1 MKTLRFFYHSI
12 QVITIMKIKS
22 GLGSAALLFAGMA
35 SAFSA
40 PLVSIGDKLDIFF
53 NGSVTGRYESN
64 VFLNEAT
71 KTSDYSFIISPGIE
85 IQYGRNTATTVS
97 FIFRED
103 IIQYV
108 DNSNLNTNLSNVF
121 LNAAHQGGRST
132 ISADFSYRQLSQ
144 NSQNIN
150 VVGDLVRRNK
160 LETGVLY
167 AYNISP
173 KTDVELGFRYQYEHF
188 VNFQNLFNDR
198 AIYTV
203 PLDIYYKV
211 TPKIEVGLAYQF
223 RYTDVDDTALI
234 VGNNRTDNF
243 FGVAV
248 RGELA
253 PKLTARIHAGAT
265 HRSVQNQPSDTTFT
279 TRGTLLYELT
289 QKVLLRGSFNRDF
302 LTGGSAQNILNTGGS
317 LGVVYNYSEFISSDA
332 FVSYTNS
339 DYLNSPR
346 DDDTYG
352 AGVTVSYT
360 PNAYLRFSAGYVYQ
374 NNASNTLGASYM
386 ANIVNLT
393 ASLRY

>member
-1 MKTLRFFYHSI
+1 MKVKTA
-12 QVITIMKIKS
+12 
-22 GLGSAALLFAGMA
+22 LGSATLLIAGMLT
-35 SAFSA
+35 AFSA
-40 PLVSIGDKLDIFF
+40 PLVTVGDKLDIFF
-53 NGSVTGRYESN
+53 NGSVTGRFDSN

-85 IQYGRNTATTVS
+85 MQYGRNTATTFS
-97 FIFRED
+97 FLFRED

-108 DNSNLNTNLSNVF
+108 DNTNLNTNLSNVF

-132 ISADFSYRQLSQ
+132 IAADFSYRQLSQ

-160 LETGVLY
+160 LDTGILY

-173 KTDVELGFRYQYEHF
+173 KTDVELGFRYEYEHF

-198 AIYTV
+198 MIYTI
-203 PLDIYYKV
+203 PLDVYYKI
-211 TPKIEVGLAYQF
+211 TPKIEIGLAYQF
-223 RYTDVDDTALI
+223 RYTDIDNTVLNQ
-234 VGNNRTDNF
+234 GNNRTDNF
-243 FGVAV
+243 FGLAV

-279 TRGTLLYELT
+279 ARGTLLYELT
-289 QKVLLRGSFNRDF
+289 QKVLIRGSFNRDF
-302 LTGGSAQNILNTGGS
+302 LTGGAAQNILNTGGS
-317 LGVVYNYSEFISSDA
+317 LGVVYNYSEFISTDA
-332 FVSYTNS
+332 FLSYSNAN
-339 DYLNSPR
+339 YLNSPQ
-346 DDDTYG
+346 DDDNYG

-360 PNAYLRFSAGYVYQ
+360 PNAYLRFSAGYIYQ
-374 NNASNTLGASYM
+374 NNASNALGASYM